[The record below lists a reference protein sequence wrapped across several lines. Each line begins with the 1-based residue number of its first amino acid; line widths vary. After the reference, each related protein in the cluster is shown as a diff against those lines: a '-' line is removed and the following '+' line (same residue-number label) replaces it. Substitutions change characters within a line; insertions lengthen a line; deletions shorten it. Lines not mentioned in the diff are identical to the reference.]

1 MRPPAETAAP
11 RRLPQLAVLLSG
23 SGRTLLNLL
32 DHIGRGRLAAEIA
45 LVIASRE
52 CLGAERA
59 RQRGLTTLVIPGDI
73 AAERLASVLAE
84 HRVDLVALAG
94 YLRFVH
100 VPADFRGRIV
110 NIHPSLLPAF
120 GGRGMYGD
128 RVHAAVLAAG
138 VPYSGCTV
146 HHVEGGYDTGPIIA
160 QQSVP
165 VLPGD
170 DVHTLAARVFEAECE
185 LYPRALQ
192 ELLTSS
198 NLSEPQPQAR
208 TSI

>member
-1 MRPPAETAAP
+1 MSPPTDIAATRTPP
-11 RRLPQLAVLLSG
+11 RLAVLLSG

-73 AAERLASVLAE
+73 AAERLESVLAE

-100 VPADFRGRIV
+100 VPASFRGRIV

-146 HHVEGGYDTGPIIA
+146 HHVEGGYDTGPSIA

-192 ELLTSS
+192 ELLTSRT
-198 NLSEPQPQAR
+198 LPDPQPQAR
-208 TSI
+208 TSR